1 MTGVVI
7 EELMKLYSTA
17 NSSELKNLS
26 TIIVEMMVRAW
37 SPVIL
42 TTHCNLLQS
51 ITDSL
56 QSDRLKL
63 MIEGPANLGYDGLL
77 NLVQNCQNSDSCRA
91 YQAVKCLVT
100 ASSKS
105 AAVKEKLIQDPAKWQ
120 HAVNWLKSKMS
131 ESSYWSP
138 SSDSIISNEDSSTR
152 TFQRTTS
159 AQVTLDEANAM
170 LAEFDTDK
178 DTAMDTNND
187 DNQMLDLDA
196 IDP

>member
-1 MTGVVI
+1 M
-7 EELMKLYSTA
+7 
-17 NSSELKNLS
+17 
-26 TIIVEMMVRAW
+26 
-37 SPVIL
+37 
-42 TTHCNLLQS
+42 LQPE
-51 ITDSL
+51 
-56 QSDRLKL
+56 RLKL
-63 MIEGPANLGYDGLL
+63 MIEGPGHPGYDGLI

-100 ASSKS
+100 ASSK
-105 AAVKEKLIQDPAKWQ
+105 AATVKEKLIQDPTKWQ

-170 LAEFDTDK
+170 LAEFDADK
-178 DTAMDTNND
+178 DNAMDTNVD
-187 DNQMLDLDA
+187 DNQMVDLDA

>member
-1 MTGVVI
+1 
-7 EELMKLYSTA
+7 
-17 NSSELKNLS
+17 
-26 TIIVEMMVRAW
+26 
-37 SPVIL
+37 
-42 TTHCNLLQS
+42 
-51 ITDSL
+51 
-56 QSDRLKL
+56 
-63 MIEGPANLGYDGLL
+63 MIEGPGHLGYDGLI

-100 ASSKS
+100 ASSK
-105 AAVKEKLIQDPAKWQ
+105 APTVKEKLIQDPAKWQ

>member
-1 MTGVVI
+1 
-7 EELMKLYSTA
+7 
-17 NSSELKNLS
+17 
-26 TIIVEMMVRAW
+26 
-37 SPVIL
+37 
-42 TTHCNLLQS
+42 
-51 ITDSL
+51 
-56 QSDRLKL
+56 
-63 MIEGPANLGYDGLL
+63 MIEGPGHLGYDGLI

-100 ASSKS
+100 ASSK
-105 AAVKEKLIQDPAKWQ
+105 APTVKEKLIQDPAKWH

-170 LAEFDTDK
+170 LAEFDADK
-178 DTAMDTNND
+178 DNAMDTVD

>member
-1 MTGVVI
+1 MG
-7 EELMKLYSTA
+7 
-17 NSSELKNLS
+17 
-26 TIIVEMMVRAW
+26 
-37 SPVIL
+37 
-42 TTHCNLLQS
+42 
-51 ITDSL
+51 
-56 QSDRLKL
+56 
-63 MIEGPANLGYDGLL
+63 
-77 NLVQNCQNSDSCRA
+77 
-91 YQAVKCLVT
+91 KCLVT
-100 ASSKS
+100 ASSK
-105 AAVKEKLIQDPAKWQ
+105 AATVKEKLIQDPTKWQ

-187 DNQMLDLDA
+187 TDDGINMK
-196 IDP
+196 IDEK

>member
-1 MTGVVI
+1 
-7 EELMKLYSTA
+7 
-17 NSSELKNLS
+17 
-26 TIIVEMMVRAW
+26 
-37 SPVIL
+37 
-42 TTHCNLLQS
+42 
-51 ITDSL
+51 
-56 QSDRLKL
+56 
-63 MIEGPANLGYDGLL
+63 MIEGPSHLGYEGLI

-100 ASSKS
+100 ASSK
-105 AAVKEKLIQDPAKWQ
+105 APTVKEKLIQDPAKWQ

-170 LAEFDTDK
+170 LAEFDADK
-178 DTAMDTNND
+178 DNAMDTNNVD
-187 DNQMLDLDA
+187 DNQQMLDLDA